1 MPRRRP
7 GLDGAEYPVDACD
20 VVVVG
25 AGIVGAAVA
34 VRLARQGMRVAV
46 LEAQQVAGGA
56 TGRSAGLLLTG
67 MPGHYRWAV
76 QSFGRETARALW
88 ELSVEGRERLMEA
101 ATRLGVPVERTGSMA
116 LAVTKEE
123 VEALRASAELL
134 REDGFDAWFG
144 KTDPLRRGFLAALRY
159 PDDGVVDAA
168 DLTRALL
175 ASAPVVVHTGTEVQ
189 ALEAEGASIRVWA
202 YRRTVRCGAV
212 VITAGGYAPTL
223 ETALSRW
230 VNPGYALWVVAR
242 PEVGPDEPALDSP
255 CYADYGYEYARSLPD
270 GRLLLGAWR
279 YPRRPFSENSP
290 DPDAAL
296 REGLSRFV
304 RRYFPTVEGNVIQ
317 RQSGMIGCTSD
328 GVPVVGTLS
337 HLPGV
342 YFALGLGGWGLC
354 WAFVAA
360 DRVAEMILEGTPAGL
375 LDAERRQ
382 RR

>member
-1 MPRRRP
+1 MSS
-7 GLDGAEYPVDACD
+7 AEYPADACD

-25 AGIVGAAVA
+25 AGIVGAVVA
-34 VRLARQGMRVAV
+34 VRLARRGMQVAV

-76 QSFGRETARALW
+76 QSFGREMARALW
-88 ELSVEGRERLMEA
+88 ELSVEGRERLMET
-101 ATRLGVPVERTGSMA
+101 ATRLGVLVERTGSLA
-116 LAVTKEE
+116 LAVTEEE
-123 VEALRASAELL
+123 VEALQASAELL

-144 KTDPLRRGFLAALRY
+144 KTDPLQRGFLAALRS

-175 ASAPVVVHTGTEVQ
+175 ASAPVAVHTGTEVQ
-189 ALEAEGASIRVWA
+189 ALEAEGAGVRVWA

-212 VITAGGYAPTL
+212 VLATGGYATL
-223 ETALSRW
+223 EPALSHR
-230 VNPGYALWVVAR
+230 VNPGRALVVTGR
-242 PEVGPDEPALDSP
+242 VEGGGDRSPVLP
-255 CYADYGYEYARSLPD
+255 CYADYGYEYARPLSD

-279 YPRRPFSENSP
+279 YPRRPSSSESAP
-290 DPDAAL
+290 DPDTAL

-304 RRYFPTVEGNVIQ
+304 RRYFPGVEGNILQ
-317 RQSGMIGCTSD
+317 RRSGVIGCTPD
-328 GVPVVGTLS
+328 GVPVVGSLPHLS
-337 HLPGV
+337 DV

-360 DRVAEMILEGTPAGL
+360 ERVVEMMLEGTPAGL
-375 LDAERRQ
+375 LDAERRGQ
-382 RR
+382 K

>member
-1 MPRRRP
+1 M
-7 GLDGAEYPVDACD
+7 DGAEHRADACD

-34 VRLARQGMRVAV
+34 ARLARQGMQVAV

-56 TGRSAGLLLTG
+56 TGRSAGLLLAG
-67 MPGHYRWAV
+67 MPGHYHWAV

-88 ELSVEGRERLMEA
+88 ELSVEGRERLMET
-101 ATRLGVPVERTGSMA
+101 ATRLGVPVERTGSLA
-116 LAVTKEE
+116 LAVTEEE

-144 KTDPLRRGFLAALRY
+144 KTDPLQRGFLAALRS

-189 ALEAEGASIRVWA
+189 ALEAEGSDVRVWA
-202 YRRTVRCGAV
+202 YRRSVRCGAV
-212 VITAGGYAPTL
+212 VLAAGGYAPTL
-223 ETALSRW
+223 EPALSRW
-230 VNPGYALWVVAR
+230 VSPGHALRITAR
-242 PEVGPDEPALDSP
+242 WGKGRDEPPMALP

-270 GRLLLGAWR
+270 GYLLLGAWR
-279 YPRRPFSENSP
+279 YPRRPSSENSP
-290 DPDAAL
+290 DPDTAL
-296 REGLSRFV
+296 REGLSRFA
-304 RRYFPTVEGNVIQ
+304 RRYFPAVEGNVVQ
-317 RQSGMIGCTSD
+317 CQSGMIGCTPD
-328 GVPVVGTLS
+328 GVPVVGALA
-337 HLPGV
+337 HRPGV

-360 DRVAEMILEGTPAGL
+360 ERVAEMVLEGAPAGL
-375 LDAERRQ
+375 LDAERGQ
-382 RR
+382 KE

>member
-1 MPRRRP
+1 ME
-7 GLDGAEYPVDACD
+7 GAGHRADACD

-34 VRLARQGMRVAV
+34 VRLSRQGLRVAV

-67 MPGHYRWAV
+67 VPGHYHWAV
-76 QSFGRETARALW
+76 QFFGREAARALW
-88 ELSVEGRERLMEA
+88 ELSVEGREHLMEA
-101 ATRLGVPVERTGSMA
+101 AAHLGVRVERTGSLA
-116 LAVTKEE
+116 LAVTEE
-123 VEALRASAELL
+123 EAGALRASAELL
-134 REDGFDAWFG
+134 REDGFDVGFSR
-144 KTDPLRRGFLAALRY
+144 TDPLQRGFLAALQR

-175 ASAPVVVHTGTEVQ
+175 ASAPVTVHPGTEVQ
-189 ALEAEGASIRVWA
+189 GLEAEGADIRVWA

-212 VITAGGYAPTL
+212 VLAAGGYAPTL
-223 ETALSRW
+223 EPTLSRW
-230 VNPGYALWVVAR
+230 VNRGQALLVTGQVENGGAR
-242 PEVGPDEPALDSP
+242 SLATP
-255 CYADYGYEYARSLPD
+255 CYADYGYEYASLLPD

-279 YPRRPFSENSP
+279 YPRRPSSPEHSP

-296 REGLSRFV
+296 REGLSRFA
-304 RRYFPTVEGNVIQ
+304 RRYFPEVEGHVVQ
-317 RQSGMIGCTSD
+317 RWTGIIGCTPD
-328 GVPVVGTLS
+328 GVPVVGALP
-337 HLPGV
+337 HVPGV

-360 DRVAEMILEGTPAGL
+360 ERVVEMMLEGVPAGL
-375 LDAERRQ
+375 LDARRRETG

>member
-1 MPRRRP
+1 ME
-7 GLDGAEYPVDACD
+7 GAEQRADACD

-34 VRLARQGMRVAV
+34 VRLARQGLRVAV

-67 MPGHYRWAV
+67 VPGHYHWAV
-76 QSFGRETARALW
+76 QFFGREAARALW
-88 ELSVEGRERLMEA
+88 ELSVEGRERLMETA
-101 ATRLGVPVERTGSMA
+101 AHLGVRVERTGSLA
-116 LAVTKEE
+116 LAVTEE
-123 VEALRASAELL
+123 EAEALRASAELL
-134 REDGFDAWFG
+134 REDGFDAGFG
-144 KTDPLRRGFLAALRY
+144 RTDPLQRGFLAALQR

-175 ASAPVVVHTGTEVQ
+175 ASAPVTVHTGTEVQ
-189 ALEAEGASIRVWA
+189 GLEAEGADIRVWA

-212 VITAGGYAPTL
+212 VLAAGGCAPTL
-223 ETALSRW
+223 EPALSRW
-230 VNPGYALWVVAR
+230 VNPGHTLLMTAR
-242 PEVGPDEPALDSP
+242 LGEGRDKPPLTLP
-255 CYADYGYEYARSLPD
+255 CYADYGYEYARPLPD

-279 YPRRPFSENSP
+279 YPWRPSSAENSP

-304 RRYFPTVEGNVIQ
+304 GRYFPEVEGHIVHRWTGIF
-317 RQSGMIGCTSD
+317 GCTPD
-328 GVPVVGTLS
+328 GVPVVGALP

-360 DRVAEMILEGTPAGL
+360 ERVVEMMLEGAPAGL
-375 LDAERRQ
+375 LDAQ
-382 RR
+382 RREMR

>member
-1 MPRRRP
+1 ME
-7 GLDGAEYPVDACD
+7 GAEQRADVCD

-34 VRLARQGMRVAV
+34 ARLARQGLRVAV

-67 MPGHYRWAV
+67 VPGHYHWAV
-76 QSFGRETARALW
+76 RFFGREAARALW
-88 ELSVEGRERLMEA
+88 ELSVEGREHLMEA
-101 ATRLGVPVERTGSMA
+101 AAHLGVRVERTGSLA
-116 LAVTKEE
+116 LAVTEE
-123 VEALRASAELL
+123 EAEALRASAELL
-134 REDGFDAWFG
+134 REDGFDAGFSR
-144 KTDPLRRGFLAALRY
+144 TDPLQRGFLAALQR

-175 ASAPVVVHTGTEVQ
+175 VSAPVTVHADTEVQ
-189 ALEAEGASIRVWA
+189 GLEAEGADIRVWA

-212 VITAGGYAPTL
+212 VLAAGGYAPTL
-223 ETALSRW
+223 EPTLSRW
-230 VNPGYALWVVAR
+230 VNPGHALLVTAR
-242 PEVGPDEPALDSP
+242 LDEGRDEPPLTLP
-255 CYADYGYEYARSLPD
+255 CYADYGYEYARPLPD
-270 GRLLLGAWR
+270 GRLLMGAWR
-279 YPRRPFSENSP
+279 YPRRPSLAENSP

-304 RRYFPTVEGNVIQ
+304 RRYFPEVEGRIVHRWTGIF
-317 RQSGMIGCTSD
+317 GCTPD
-328 GVPVVGTLS
+328 GVPVVGALP

-360 DRVAEMILEGTPAGL
+360 ERVVEMMLEGAPAGL
-375 LDAERRQ
+375 LDAQ
-382 RR
+382 RREMGAMR

>member
-1 MPRRRP
+1 MERT
-7 GLDGAEYPVDACD
+7 EHPVDACD

-34 VRLARQGMRVAV
+34 ARLARQGMQVAV

-67 MPGHYRWAV
+67 MPGHYSWAV

-88 ELSVEGRERLMEA
+88 ELSVEGRERLVET
-101 ATRLGVPVERTGSMA
+101 ATRLGVPVERTGSLA
-116 LAVTKEE
+116 LAVTEE
-123 VEALRASAELL
+123 EAEALRASAELL

-144 KTDPLRRGFLAALRY
+144 KTDPLRRGFRAALRS

-189 ALEAEGASIRVWA
+189 ALEAEGADIRVWA

-212 VITAGGYAPTL
+212 VLSTGGYAPTL
-223 ETALSRW
+223 EPALSRW
-230 VNPGYALWVVAR
+230 VNPGQALWVVAR
-242 PEVGPDEPALDSP
+242 PDESPQALL

-270 GRLLLGAWR
+270 GSLLLGAWR
-279 YPRRPFSENSP
+279 YPRRPSSSEDSP
-290 DPDAAL
+290 DPDTAL
-296 REGLSRFV
+296 REGLSRFI
-304 RRYFPTVEGNVIQ
+304 RRYFPAVEGNVLR
-317 RQSGMIGCTSD
+317 RQSGTMGCTPD
-328 GVPVVGTLS
+328 GVPVVGALA

-342 YFALGLGGWGLC
+342 YFALGLGGWGLS
-354 WAFVAA
+354 WAFV
-360 DRVAEMILEGTPAGL
+360 VAERLVEMMVEGASAGL
-375 LDAERRQ
+375 LDAERETCRA
-382 RR
+382 